1 MNELRII
8 IAGSRDFDN
17 YKVLEDESSKIIEKE
32 LNDDIQSIRII
43 SGTARGADQ
52 LGERF
57 AKKYNYSISCFHA
70 EWGLYG
76 KSAGYRRNAEMAKFA
91 VSNNNFGILIAFWDS
106 QSKGTKH
113 MIDLANRYGLKVY
126 VIKFNKENRY
136 V

>member
-43 SGTARGADQ
+43 SGTARGANQ

-57 AKKYNYSISCFHA
+57 AKKYNYSISCFPA
-70 EWGLYG
+70 EWG
-76 KSAGYRRNAEMAKFA
+76 A
-91 VSNNNFGILIAFWDS
+91 IW
-106 QSKGTKH
+106 
-113 MIDLANRYGLKVY
+113 KVRW
-126 VIKFNKENRY
+126 I
-136 V
+136 

>member
-57 AKKYNYSISCFHA
+57 AKKYNYSISCFPA

-91 VSNNNFGILIAFWDS
+91 VSNNNIGNPLIDKLYWRQITNPIEDE
-106 QSKGTKH
+106 SKVTIK
-113 MIDLANRYGLKVY
+113 IPE
-126 VIKFNKENRY
+126 VI
-136 V
+136 

>member
-1 MNELRII
+1 MLVRYLNELRII

-43 SGTARGADQ
+43 SSTARGADQ

-57 AKKYNYSISCFHA
+57 AKKYNYSISCFPA

-91 VSNNNFGILIAFWDS
+91 VSNNNVGILIAFWDS

-113 MIDLANRYGLKVY
+113 TIDLFKEKGIPCKVVRY
-126 VIKFNKENRY
+126 E
-136 V
+136 

>member
-57 AKKYNYSISCFHA
+57 AKKYNYSISCFPD
-70 EWGLYG
+70 EWGYMENPLDIDVMLKWLNLQY
-76 KSAGYRRNAEMAKFA
+76 
-91 VSNNNFGILIAFWDS
+91 LITMLEF
-106 QSKGTKH
+106 
-113 MIDLANRYGLKVY
+113 
-126 VIKFNKENRY
+126 
-136 V
+136 